1 MTDKRKELKKREA
14 QVSMETERTR
24 NRKVFVPKVDII
36 ETESAI
42 ELVADMPGVNEK
54 NIDIDL
60 EKGILTITGVIEPE
74 HYKDQRLVYAEYE
87 IGDYQRSFS
96 ISDTIDQD
104 KIEASIKAG
113 VLRLTLPKVEPA
125 KARKIKVNAA

>member
-1 MTDKRKELKKREA
+1 MTDKKQELQKREA
-14 QVSMETERTR
+14 QASMETERTR

-36 ETESAI
+36 ETDSAI
-42 ELVADMPGVNEK
+42 ELIADMPGVDEK

-60 EKGILTITGVIEPE
+60 EKGVLTITGSIEPDN
-74 HYKDQRLVYAEYE
+74 YKDQRLVYAEYE

-125 KARKIKVNAA
+125 KARKIKISTS

>member
-1 MTDKRKELKKREA
+1 MTDKRKEVTKREA
-14 QVSMETERTR
+14 QSSMETERTR

-36 ETESAI
+36 ETDSAI

-60 EKGILTITGVIEPE
+60 EKGILTIKGVIEPE
-74 HYKDQRLVYAEYE
+74 HYKDHRLVYAEYE

-104 KIEASIKAG
+104 KIEASARDG
-113 VLRLTLPKVEPA
+113 VLRLMLPKVEPA
-125 KARKIKVNAA
+125 KARKITVNAA

>member
-1 MTDKRKELKKREA
+1 MTDKRKEITKREA
-14 QVSMETERTR
+14 QDSFETERTR

-36 ETESAI
+36 ETDGAI
-42 ELVADMPGVNEK
+42 ELIADMPGVDEK

-74 HYKDQRLVYAEYE
+74 QYKDQRLVYAEYE

-104 KIEASIKAG
+104 KIEASAKDG
-113 VLRLTLPKVEPA
+113 VLRLMLPKVEPA

>member
-1 MTDKRKELKKREA
+1 MTDKRKEITKREA
-14 QVSMETERTR
+14 QDSLETERTR

-36 ETESAI
+36 ETDGAI
-42 ELVADMPGVNEK
+42 ELIADMPGVDEK

-74 HYKDQRLVYAEYE
+74 QYKDQRLVYAEYE

-104 KIEASIKAG
+104 KIEASAKDG
-113 VLRLTLPKVEPA
+113 VLRLMLPKVEPA

>member
-1 MTDKRKELKKREA
+1 MTDRRKELTKREA
-14 QVSMETERTR
+14 QDSLETERTR

-36 ETESAI
+36 ETDGAI
-42 ELVADMPGVNEK
+42 ELIADMPGVDEK

-74 HYKDQRLVYAEYE
+74 QYKDQRLVYAEYE

-104 KIEASIKAG
+104 KIEASAKDG
-113 VLRLTLPKVEPA
+113 VLRLMLPKVEPA

>member
-1 MTDKRKELKKREA
+1 MADKTKEIKKREA
-14 QVSMETERTR
+14 EVSMETEPTR

-36 ETESAI
+36 ETDGAI
-42 ELVADMPGVNEK
+42 ELIADMPGVDEK
-54 NIDIDL
+54 KVDIDL
-60 EKGILTITGVIEPE
+60 EKGVLTIKGVIEPGQ
-74 HYKDQRLVYAEYE
+74 YKDRRLVYAEYE

-104 KIEASIKAG
+104 KIEASIKAC
-113 VLRLTLPKVEPA
+113 VLRLILPKVEPA

>member
-1 MTDKRKELKKREA
+1 MTDTTKELKKRE
-14 QVSMETERTR
+14 VETSVATEQTR
-24 NRKVFVPKVDII
+24 NRKVFIPKVDII
-36 ETESAI
+36 ETEGTI
-42 ELVADMPGVNEK
+42 ELIADMPGVDEK

-60 EKGILTITGVIEPE
+60 EKGVLTITGVIEPE
-74 HYKDQRLVYAEYE
+74 RYKDQRVIYAEYE

-104 KIEASIKAG
+104 KIEASVKDG
-113 VLRLTLPKVEPA
+113 VLSLTLPKVEPA